1 MPLANA
7 INKNSDTFF
16 ATSNITANFTSPVL
30 TTVVSATTYT
40 NRISGVLQSTN
51 ESILTSE
58 YYSNTTTTATGSFL
72 YFTRALGTK
81 SAPVN
86 LTSTQVPAMNMQFAG
101 YVSGAFTNLGYIRAY
116 VSNGGGS
123 NIILNSNT
131 IRLGISDVVMTNSV
145 FFSNPDFSSD
155 TTASSNSRSILDSI
169 DGSSSN
175 ASRSYFVQTGGVTGN
190 RNVGAYTFTNTAA
203 QAAALIIARARGT
216 AIAGVSNVS
225 ANDGIGEILFA
236 QYLSFSF
243 RSTASIRV
251 ENDNSISGSP
261 GRMIFSTV
269 PVGTNTLTESM
280 RIDNAGRIT
289 QIRQPSFSA
298 SLSADVASATGDGTA
313 YTVAFDTEQ
322 YDQGS
327 NFAAN
332 TFTAPIAGRYRFAY
346 TISVDDLLV
355 GHTKLELT
363 IGGRVVERCN
373 PYAIADS
380 DGFCLLSGMVDLS
393 LAASA
398 TVTMVVTVSGSTK
411 TVTVKGTTTSGT
423 FLSGQLQV

>member
-1 MPLANA
+1 MPLTNA

-86 LTSTQVPAMNMQFAG
+86 LTSTQVPAMNMRFAG
-101 YVSGAFTNLGYIRAY
+101 YISGAFADRGYIRTY
-116 VSNGGGS
+116 VNSSSFS
-123 NIILNSNT
+123 NIVINSTSSYFRVADWVYTPALFYAAN
-131 IRLGISDVVMTNSV
+131 D
-145 FFSNPDFSSD
+145 SNITETS
-155 TTASSNSRSILDSI
+155 ASGSFALIGGI
-169 DGSSSN
+169 DGN
-175 ASRSYFVQTGGVTGN
+175 TGAQYRGN
-190 RNVGAYTFTNTAA
+190 FIQCGGTTQRERNIGAYTFSNITA
-203 QAAALIIARARGT
+203 QAAGIVLARSRGTTVSGVNDIQANDPVGEIRFASYQLGYRTCALIA
-216 AIAGVSNVS
+216 V
-225 ANDGIGEILFA
+225 D
-236 QYLSFSF
+236 
-243 RSTASIRV
+243 
-251 ENDNSISGSP
+251 NDNSLSGSP
-261 GRMIFSTV
+261 GRIIFSTV
-269 PVGTNTLTESM
+269 PVGTNTITESM

-298 SLSADVASATGDGTA
+298 SLSADVANATGDGTA

-363 IGGRVVERCN
+363 VGGRVVERCN

-411 TVTVKGTTTSGT
+411 TVTVKGTTSSGT